1 MDSLQK
7 AINTAVFF
15 LNSRMRTCK
24 EVYDK
29 LLSKGYDNETAEK
42 AVEELVKVGYLNDRS
57 YAMAY
62 MSDSIKIGAK
72 GIYRIRQELR
82 RKGISDSIIEEAIS
96 ECEEDTYIQLKNFVE
111 QRALCQNIQ
120 SYKDLEKLKARLV
133 RRGYSLQE
141 IKKCLDEYEFHIEEN
156 EYHR

>member
-1 MDSLQK
+1 MESLQK

-29 LLSKGYDNETAEK
+29 LLSKGYDKDTAEK
-42 AVEELVKVGYLNDRS
+42 AVEELVKVGYLNDRT

-62 MSDSIKIGAK
+62 INDGIKLGAK
-72 GIYRIRQELR
+72 GIYRIRQELI
-82 RKGISDSIIEEAIS
+82 RKGISSSIIEDAIAD
-96 ECEEDTYIQLKNFVE
+96 CEEDTYTQLKSYVE
-111 QRALCQNIQ
+111 QRNLCENIH

-141 IKKCLDEYEFHIEEN
+141 IKKCLGEYEFHF
-156 EYHR
+156 EYDEYQR